1 MYERM
6 VEKYDGYLAKPDRT
20 KEPVVREESYLAE
33 TLDYMARIRQFRVN
47 FELGLL
53 SKVNV
58 GLSGFGEF
66 CWALGQLFRS
76 LEPDLDQLRVLVP
89 QWQEE
94 EMERLAG
101 LKHAPRRPNGLVLL
115 EQIKSGK
122 KSGYVYKRS
131 LRGLS
136 SKGNWKRTYARLE
149 GAHFT
154 LTAPGRLRGTV
165 QLVSRINVLLCEVRT
180 VEVPDRRGSCWEIY
194 TSQKSWVLC
203 CAEGEDEMREWLRA
217 FEAAKTVAMQTAN
230 QANPEADPQGGV
242 AGEDMDED
250 EDEFGE
256 QPNVSSDLQSKSAD
270 YKLSRENDELHSLV
284 DLLDTDLVLS
294 SFCGLLKLS
303 CDQYLSGR
311 YMVTATGIYLIP
323 AVLIKPPQGLCV
335 VTIPFESIK
344 TLEPNA
350 QDDHM
355 LASCAVTFHSDAS
368 LHPSLG
374 NVNAALL
381 MSIDS
386 SSIDLLCRLHRNSVL
401 PRSKGTLDLLAEL
414 GLQHQSSANAI
425 GSSSSVA
432 KDSIA
437 TPGQDEEVPCGCQD
451 HLELLDLN
459 IIFPVSVDT
468 LFSVMFGQLSPAS
481 MKSLFST
488 LKYTDIEIGAWHSE
502 TATSEDALPRMERQ
516 VNYTV
521 PLSNPLLKAKGTPC
535 YEHNVQTVAEPGS
548 RYIVDTEARTPQVP
562 YGDAFI
568 AVSRCCLTA
577 VGPERSRL
585 KMSAGMQWSR
595 SPLVKSII
603 KDATMKGFSR
613 YCKALLAA
621 IKDEI
626 QQLKPE
632 AQVIVEETVTGGE
645 NEADRN
651 RPNMVRALFGEIRR
665 ISLKLAKR
673 YPIFSLVVVL
683 CGLLYLSWTMTHRFY
698 TIMTTHQQYVLVE
711 FADLGPT
718 LPNRNTWHSPAYERA
733 FVELSEQDNQL
744 NALGR
749 DLVGLARNLGE
760 LRKLLGH
767 ARYATWIAD
776 RLGACM
782 ENDGECAE
790 LEGLWKSTIEQ
801 PRLDTTQDPKL
812 N

>member
-89 QWQEE
+89 KWQEE
-94 EMERLAG
+94 ETERLAG

-203 CAEGEDEMREWLRA
+203 SAEGEDEMREWLRA

-230 QANPEADPQGGV
+230 LVNPETEPQGV
-242 AGEDMDED
+242 AGEDMDDD
-250 EDEFGE
+250 EDEFNE
-256 QPNVSSDLQSKSAD
+256 QPSGSSDQQTKSAD
-270 YKLSRENDELHSLV
+270 YKLSRENDELHSLL
-284 DLLDTDLVLS
+284 DLPDTELVLAT
-294 SFCGLLKLS
+294 FCGLLKLS

-323 AVLIKPPQGLCV
+323 AVLIKPPQGRSV
-335 VTIPFESIK
+335 IPILFASIK
-344 TLEPNA
+344 SVEPNA
-350 QDDHM
+350 QDDRM
-355 LASCAVTFHSDAS
+355 LACCAVTFQSGAS
-368 LHPSLG
+368 IHPTLG
-374 NVNAALL
+374 GVNAALL
-381 MSIDS
+381 MTIDS
-386 SSIDLLCRLHRNSVL
+386 SSVDLLCRLHRNSVL
-401 PRSKGTLDLLAEL
+401 PRSKGTLDLLVEL
-414 GLQHQSSANAI
+414 GLQHQSSTNIIA
-425 GSSSSVA
+425 SSSSVF
-432 KDSIA
+432 KDSVTEA
-437 TPGQDEEVPCGCQD
+437 QQDEEVPCGCQD
-451 HLELLDLN
+451 HLEVIELN

-468 LFSVMFGQLSPAS
+468 LFSVMFGQLSAPA
-481 MKSLFST
+481 MKSLFTT
-488 LKYTDIEIGAWHSE
+488 LKYTDIEVGAWHSE
-502 TATSEDALPRMERQ
+502 TATSEDALSRLERQ
-516 VNYTV
+516 VTYTV

-535 YEHNVQTVAEPGS
+535 YEHNVQTVAEPGFK
-548 RYIVDTEARTPQVP
+548 YIVDTEARTPQVP
-562 YGDAFI
+562 YGDAFT
-568 AVSRCCLTA
+568 ALSRCCLTS

-603 KDATMKGFSR
+603 KDATMKGFGK

-645 NEADRN
+645 DEAERN
-651 RPNMVRALFGEIRR
+651 RPNMVRALFGEIGRV
-665 ISLKLAKR
+665 SLKLAKR
-673 YPIFSLVVVL
+673 YPIFSLVAVL
-683 CGLLYLSWTMTHRFY
+683 FGLLYLSWTMTLRMY

-711 FADLGPT
+711 LADLGPA
-718 LPNRNTWHSPAYERA
+718 LPKRSTWHSPAYEQT
-733 FVELSEQDNQL
+733 FVELTEQDEQL
-744 NALGR
+744 DVLGR
-749 DLVGLARNLGE
+749 DLVGLARNLGD
-760 LRKLLGH
+760 LRKHLGH

-790 LEGLWKSTIEQ
+790 LESLWKSTIEQ
-801 PRLDTTQDPKL
+801 PRLDPIQDPKL